1 MSTSR
6 RKVISWITV
15 LTSDGWE
22 VKLGLAVRED
32 EEVMLPWL
40 LPIPPVPDSPG
51 GGLCELIAS
60 SLAGNGFVVTGEHSQ
75 EKTGFFFSSWNPT
88 RMESGRDVLEF
99 DYFNHSSRQNFNLTA
114 DIPVICL
121 L

>member
-1 MSTSR
+1 M
-6 RKVISWITV
+6 

-75 EKTGFFFSSWNPT
+75 EKTGFFSPHEIPPGWRVAEMCWSLITSTTP
-88 RMESGRDVLEF
+88 RGRTSTSQQIFL
-99 DYFNHSSRQNFNLTA
+99 
-114 DIPVICL
+114 
-121 L
+121 